1 MPLQPEDYY
10 AWKAPRC
17 NRQPHIFWC
26 PPPCENTWNSCL
38 ARDCA
43 AYIISQKSIA
53 QPTINAQNLLNLAAN
68 FGFGDTQQTVATIG
82 QPQSSTNDIMKS
94 FQKLPRIALKS
105 WNSHLK
111 PITILSHHHRQQ
123 HMANCIHW
131 YLISIYLIIPNSN
144 PHVIDTHFQNP

>member
-1 MPLQPEDYY
+1 MLGKHQDAIDSLTSSDVRHLAKVLGTVASPEIV
-10 AWKAPRC
+10 W
-17 NRQPHIFWC
+17 
-26 PPPCENTWNSCL
+26 
-38 ARDCA
+38 

-105 WNSHLK
+105 
-111 PITILSHHHRQQ
+111 
-123 HMANCIHW
+123 
-131 YLISIYLIIPNSN
+131 
-144 PHVIDTHFQNP
+144 